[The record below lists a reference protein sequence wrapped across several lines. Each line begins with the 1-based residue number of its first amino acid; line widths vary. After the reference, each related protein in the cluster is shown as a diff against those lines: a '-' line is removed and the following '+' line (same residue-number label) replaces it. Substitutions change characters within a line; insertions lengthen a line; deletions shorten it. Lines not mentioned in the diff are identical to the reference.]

1 MTQKKKALCITWLG
15 TAGFLIESGHDGIL
29 IDPYVSRAGMLRV
42 FLGLPLRPDQPAIDK
57 WLVRLET
64 KIHAVIV
71 SHSHFDHCLD
81 APYFALKTNALLMG
95 SKSTLNVGRGV
106 GLDEK
111 YLKEAEIGRDIHI
124 GPFTLKFIESAH
136 GPAFLGKVPYPGK
149 IDQPLTGPH
158 PARDHKLGETYSI
171 LIKHPS
177 GAILHHGS
185 AGFINGMYEGITSDM
200 ALLGIGGRE
209 NTQTYLEN
217 VALKLNA
224 KIVVPIHYDNFFVS
238 LDKKMKYLPGVNFR
252 EFLATAGKY
261 RNVFELKVLS
271 IGEKWS
277 CNSLIS
283 DELVKS
289 NPNRHPG
296 ESRGP

>member
-1 MTQKKKALCITWLG
+1 MTQKNDALCITWLG
-15 TAGFLIESGHDGIL
+15 TAGVLIEAGHEGIL
-29 IDPYVSRAGMLRV
+29 IDPYVSREGMLRV
-42 FLGLPLRPDQPAIDK
+42 FLGLSLRPDQKAIDQ
-57 WLVRLET
+57 WLARLGT

-81 APYFALKTNALLMG
+81 APYFALKTKALLIG

-106 GLDEK
+106 PIEEK
-111 YLKEAEIGRDIHI
+111 YLQEAEIGRDINI
-124 GPFTLKFIESAH
+124 GPFTLRFIESAH

-149 IDQPLTGPH
+149 IDRPLTGPH
-158 PARDHKLGETYSI
+158 PARDYKLGETYSI

-177 GAILHHGS
+177 GTILHHGS
-185 AGFINGMYEGITSDM
+185 AGFINGMYDGIKSDM
-200 ALLGIGGRE
+200 VLLGIGGRG

-238 LDKKMKYLPGVNFR
+238 LDKKMKNLPGVNFR

-261 RNVFELKVLS
+261 RNSFNLKLLS
-271 IGEKWS
+271 IGEKS
-277 CNSLIS
+277 ACDS
-283 DELVKS
+283 
-289 NPNRHPG
+289 
-296 ESRGP
+296 